1 MNIDT
6 VLDINFLSALL
17 LGFSVGAVAGYIGSL
32 MITKRMALM
41 GGALGHLTLPGVA
54 LGLLYGFDV
63 SLGAIIFLVIGIFA
77 IWILEKITKLPFEA
91 TTAVVF
97 TTSLAVAFL
106 FLPHEETH
114 VALLGDIS
122 HISPQIALLFFSVS
136 VIVFF
141 VIGFAYKKFV
151 LVGIS
156 EDLGQVEGINVSR
169 YNLIYLLC
177 IALVVALGVR
187 IIGGLMTAALVAIP
201 AASSKNISSSLH
213 QYAFLSSLFGCLSCV
228 IGIFISHSTGLPVG
242 PMIIISSA
250 VFFVGTLFLKKAKN

>member
-1 MNIDT
+1 MKNNNNTI
-6 VLDINFLSALL
+6 VPQKSH
-17 LGFSVGAVAGYIGSL
+17 
-32 MITKRMALM
+32 KRR
-41 GGALGHLTLPGVA
+41 H
-54 LGLLYGFDV
+54 
-63 SLGAIIFLVIGIFA
+63 
-77 IWILEKITKLPFEA
+77 
-91 TTAVVF
+91 
-97 TTSLAVAFL
+97 
-106 FLPHEETH
+106 
-114 VALLGDIS
+114 
-122 HISPQIALLFFSVS
+122 FFQ
-136 VIVFF
+136 
-141 VIGFAYKKFV
+141 FV